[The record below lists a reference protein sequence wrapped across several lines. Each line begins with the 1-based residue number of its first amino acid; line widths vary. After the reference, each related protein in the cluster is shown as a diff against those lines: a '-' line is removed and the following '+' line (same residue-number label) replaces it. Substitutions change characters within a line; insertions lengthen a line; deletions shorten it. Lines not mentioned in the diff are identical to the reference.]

1 MIPKDIL
8 KKIKPWMWLSTY
20 IVLLLFALV
29 HFQDLMGVLGKVMH
43 LLTPLFYAI
52 GIAFVLNQP
61 MKAIEKGLIKLIQAL
76 PRSKKNPPQREP
88 KVRGISI
95 FLTLLLALAVLF
107 YGVMLA
113 GVAVMGRVIWWMAR
127 NYPQRPSLAHCMVF
141 AGYVATPLFL
151 SGLVALY
158 PLVWLCALVG
168 TVALFYTGYLLYLGI
183 PSFLNINKEEGLSFS
198 SSTLAIGVLVLE
210 VLLALTVI
218 LWGYGYRLF

>member
-1 MIPKDIL
+1 MDGAQ
-8 KKIKPWMWLSTY
+8 LSATS
-20 IVLLLFALV
+20 ITCAL
-29 HFQDLMGVLGKVMH
+29 H
-43 LLTPLFYAI
+43 
-52 GIAFVLNQP
+52 
-61 MKAIEKGLIKLIQAL
+61 GL
-76 PRSKKNPPQREP
+76 
-88 KVRGISI
+88 RGLRCNS
-95 FLTLLLALAVLF
+95 AV
-107 YGVMLA
+107 
-113 GVAVMGRVIWWMAR
+113 
-127 NYPQRPSLAHCMVF
+127 
-141 AGYVATPLFL
+141 L

>member
-1 MIPKDIL
+1 ASRNIFPR
-8 KKIKPWMWLSTY
+8 
-20 IVLLLFALV
+20 
-29 HFQDLMGVLGKVMH
+29 HF
-43 LLTPLFYAI
+43 
-52 GIAFVLNQP
+52 
-61 MKAIEKGLIKLIQAL
+61 
-76 PRSKKNPPQREP
+76 
-88 KVRGISI
+88 
-95 FLTLLLALAVLF
+95 
-107 YGVMLA
+107 
-113 GVAVMGRVIWWMAR
+113 
-127 NYPQRPSLAHCMVF
+127 
-141 AGYVATPLFL
+141 ATPLFL